1 MSNTNFGLPFQ
12 TFFQAFNVLFHK
24 QLRLLFTTSFYIFFI
39 GALIYQLL
47 NWSRLENIC
56 YNKTRPLEIWTPHFN
71 NFFYEKQTKIRFNSI
86 QKPFKLRA
94 FPEQTL

>member
-12 TFFQAFNVLFHK
+12 TFFQAINVLFHK

-47 NWSRLENIC
+47 N
-56 YNKTRPLEIWTPHFN
+56 
-71 NFFYEKQTKIRFNSI
+71 
-86 QKPFKLRA
+86 
-94 FPEQTL
+94 